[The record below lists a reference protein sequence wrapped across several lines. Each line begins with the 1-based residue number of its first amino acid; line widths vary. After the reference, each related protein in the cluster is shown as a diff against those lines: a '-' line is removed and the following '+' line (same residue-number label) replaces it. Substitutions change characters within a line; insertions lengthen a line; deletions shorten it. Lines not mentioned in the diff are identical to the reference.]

1 MAASVESQPGT
12 PTAAVPRGMVANGA
26 GKKPKTPI
34 KPVTKS
40 KGKKRSSCGIF
51 WGPDNEHL
59 RCRVTAGKDLATGGC
74 TWRCPEPKVDG
85 KTQCA
90 KHIAYGEN
98 KKNAKR
104 KGGVAKPVP
113 GIKPK
118 PGLAKKL
125 RQTQQP
131 VVMKTPT
138 KKPKAQ
144 PKTPVKKPAEKTP
157 PAKTAKKPSAAKKL
171 YVDPNIVEQTPDD
184 WGWWFKDADLVSAIE
199 AGAGD
204 ALGLVWVKTK
214 GYPWWPAQKFPV
226 AQYDHKIPDD
236 CFKSQLRNV
245 KRDDDLSDVN
255 AYMYFGTGKT
265 EPFQP
270 EIILMKT
277 AAVKDRVVSWSEG
290 WKKGL
295 GAVPEKGKGRKTF
308 IMNGVWDACYMVKDT
323 DRKPWGWFDHVLP
336 PTPTPSPEPA
346 PKKRKAAPSA
356 ATAATPK
363 GTPKKAK
370 KLSKKEEK
378 AIAKAEEEA
387 RLAEEAAK
395 IKWPKLTAL
404 TDFPKSNAFAP
415 KEAEMTLPF
424 EFRKELSKPPFYH
437 KLNRNEWVSRRPPGL
452 IPKEDAEPCLCK
464 PSAETRV
471 AMYQIEEAAKSAKAA
486 KKAAEAAAADGR
498 TATEAIAATE
508 PIATVPRTGCGA
520 ECFNRTCLTTCD
532 QRVCPCGPSCSNRPF
547 HQLKSPKTDTTLTE
561 NRGYGLFLAEPVKAG
576 RFIVEYCG
584 EILDEREIEK
594 RLWADKARGEDNFYI
609 MEVMPNQCIDARLK
623 GNLARFI
630 NSSCHPNCETQKW
643 QDAATGETRVGIFA
657 TEDIPAGVELTYDYN
672 FAHFGG
678 EGTTSFQCMCGHP
691 LCRGTL
697 DANPERTRN
706 YARRVA
712 VRWTD
717 GEWFRGQ
724 VLSYTRNTKK
734 YEILYES
741 GEREHL
747 ALEAEKTEN
756 EDYYW
761 LTPPIPGQV
770 LNDAGGADDDKKGKK
785 GKNGKKVLKAK
796 GGVKKKPAK
805 PRAKPAAKPKVE
817 PKVEP

>member
-1 MAASVESQPGT
+1 
-12 PTAAVPRGMVANGA
+12 
-26 GKKPKTPI
+26 
-34 KPVTKS
+34 
-40 KGKKRSSCGIF
+40 
-51 WGPDNEHL
+51 
-59 RCRVTAGKDLATGGC
+59 
-74 TWRCPEPKVDG
+74 
-85 KTQCA
+85 
-90 KHIAYGEN
+90 
-98 KKNAKR
+98 
-104 KGGVAKPVP
+104 
-113 GIKPK
+113 
-118 PGLAKKL
+118 
-125 RQTQQP
+125 
-131 VVMKTPT
+131 
-138 KKPKAQ
+138 
-144 PKTPVKKPAEKTP
+144 
-157 PAKTAKKPSAAKKL
+157 
-171 YVDPNIVEQTPDD
+171 
-184 WGWWFKDADLVSAIE
+184 
-199 AGAGD
+199 
-204 ALGLVWVKTK
+204 
-214 GYPWWPAQKFPV
+214 
-226 AQYDHKIPDD
+226 
-236 CFKSQLRNV
+236 
-245 KRDDDLSDVN
+245 
-255 AYMYFGTGKT
+255 
-265 EPFQP
+265 
-270 EIILMKT
+270 
-277 AAVKDRVVSWSEG
+277 
-290 WKKGL
+290 
-295 GAVPEKGKGRKTF
+295 
-308 IMNGVWDACYMVKDT
+308 
-323 DRKPWGWFDHVLP
+323 
-336 PTPTPSPEPA
+336 
-346 PKKRKAAPSA
+346 
-356 ATAATPK
+356 
-363 GTPKKAK
+363 
-370 KLSKKEEK
+370 
-378 AIAKAEEEA
+378 
-387 RLAEEAAK
+387 
-395 IKWPKLTAL
+395 
-404 TDFPKSNAFAP
+404 
-415 KEAEMTLPF
+415 MTLPF

-486 KKAAEAAAADGR
+486 KKAAETAAADGR
-498 TATEAIAATE
+498 TATEAITATE

-770 LNDAGGADDDKKGKK
+770 LNDAGGADDDKS
-785 GKNGKKVLKAK
+785 
-796 GGVKKKPAK
+796 
-805 PRAKPAAKPKVE
+805 
-817 PKVEP
+817 